1 MDRFNGNSN
10 TAPKRACIFQKMG
23 EVQFDNTGGSEKKR
37 FKITGYS
44 GKVIPNHWFW
54 GNVAFDLSGIKFA
67 KKKTPVL
74 EEHFTERRIGFA
86 DKQEITDKVTFEG
99 PFLSSAIAE
108 QIRSDIQEGFPME
121 ASLSIPPSVI
131 EYVGQGASVEVN
143 GHTLKGPGAV
153 FRQAI
158 IDEVSMCVLGADS
171 NTESKAFSGGV
182 DKNIEFNL
190 ADSSENNFE
199 RDHIMAEKQTE
210 KGFTPDTFKSQYPDV
225 HKQVFDAGKA
235 EGVGEG
241 EKKEREYF
249 KSLAG
254 VIDGDNDLLVECYRN
269 GKTEIEAVKMAN
281 EKLKKANAELAEK
294 ATKQSDQDSE
304 AGSTATGEKATPA
317 RQEFSDQQKPKAKAE
332 TSGGRMTDEQLNEEF
347 NNSAELQDEFN
358 GNVKSYIA
366 FKKKEAEGRV
376 KLRK

>member
-1 MDRFNGNSN
+1 MDRFDGNSN
-10 TAPKRACIFQKMG
+10 TAPKGACIFQKMG
-23 EVQFDNTGGSEKKR
+23 EVQFDNSGSEKKR
-37 FKITGYS
+37 FKILGYS
-44 GKVIPNHWFW
+44 GKVIPNHWYW

-99 PFLSSAIAE
+99 PFLSNVIAE
-108 QIRSDIQEGFPME
+108 QIRNDILEGFPME

-131 EYVGQGASVEVN
+131 EYVEQGASVEVN

-153 FRQAI
+153 FRQAT

-171 NTESKAFSGGV
+171 NTVSKAFSGGA

-210 KGFTPDTFKSQYPDV
+210 KGFTPDTFKAQYPDV

-249 KSLAG
+249 NSLAG
-254 VIDGDNDLLVECYRN
+254 VIDGDNDLLVECYSN

-294 ATKQSDQDSE
+294 ATKQSEQKSE
-304 AGSTATGEKATPA
+304 TASTQTTVTPA
-317 RQEFSDQQKPKAKAE
+317 KQEFSDQQKPKKKAE
-332 TSGGRMTDEQLNEEF
+332 TSGGKMTDEQLTEEF
-347 NNSAELQDEFN
+347 NNSTELQDEFN
-358 GNVKSYIA
+358 GNVKSYVA